1 MRIRAAVVEQKSGPF
16 VFRELDL
23 DEPRVDEVLVRIV
36 ATGICQTDIH
46 VRNQEY
52 PVPLPLVLGHEGAGV
67 VEQVGA
73 GVEGFKAGDHVVMSY
88 PSCGHCRFCHGGHK
102 AYCEHAFEMCFGGS
116 RLDGSNAL
124 HWPHNYPSAEIMHGA
139 YFGQSSFAT
148 CAIASASNV
157 VKVPSDLPLELLA
170 PLGCGFQTGAG
181 AVLNSLQVRA
191 GSSLAVFGAG
201 AVGLAA
207 IMGAKI
213 AGAAPI
219 IAVDIN
225 PSDSRSP
232 SSLAPPMPSTAARRT
247 PPRGLRRSPAP
258 ASIMCSRLRPGRKCS
273 SLPLKCWSQWASR
286 P

>member
-116 RLDGSNAL
+116 RLDGRNAL
-124 HWPHNYPSAEIMHGA
+124 HWPHN
-139 YFGQSSFAT
+139 
-148 CAIASASNV
+148 
-157 VKVPSDLPLELLA
+157 LPER
-170 PLGCGFQTGAG
+170 GD
-181 AVLNSLQVRA
+181 N
-191 GSSLAVFGAG
+191 
-201 AVGLAA
+201 
-207 IMGAKI
+207 
-213 AGAAPI
+213 
-219 IAVDIN
+219 
-225 PSDSRSP
+225 
-232 SSLAPPMPSTAARRT
+232 ARRL
-247 PPRGLRRSPAP
+247 LRAVILRDLCHCERKQRRQGSQRSA
-258 ASIMCSRLRPGRKCS
+258 A
-273 SLPLKCWSQWASR
+273 
-286 P
+286 